1 MRKWLALILCM
12 CMMTFVLTACTDDPV
27 ESSPGS
33 QTGST
38 AGTDEYE
45 LPVIDSVSGTVTYAV
60 RDNVIDETEIWVK
73 SFEKMYPNINVE
85 LEEFVGDLY
94 EFLSTRAAA
103 QTLPDVV
110 LGWDNL
116 APFVQQNWLYPLDE
130 FLEKDEETQYI
141 HQVSLD
147 GFKYCGKTYA
157 VPAWLQFSCMVVN
170 LDLLDTLNLDR
181 PDYDWTIDE
190 FTELVR
196 KATNNTYSGLNHT
209 DSLDQYL
216 MMQLEEDGYHQW
228 GYNPETQTFNLTSGA
243 FQEAVSIVSE
253 LERQPQLVADNMR
266 DSSNS
271 ANDDYSK
278 KFGANAD
285 ALADGKILVANQSTW
300 DDSWL
305 NTSLTFNWDYYPI
318 PAATK
323 ESAKQIVHADY
334 GVMLSTAQ
342 DPQAAWEFL
351 KFLTFGKD
359 GLITRMN
366 LQRERNES
374 NPTNNR
380 FTIPASSHPEVSE
393 LFNEYKNVPDG
404 VKYMYNHMDKSVK
417 GDYSKILPDYWD
429 VVNDN
434 IYQAKVSI
442 SEGTDAA
449 AVARETENTINQQ
462 FSASY
467 AAFTAAVEQVQADFE
482 ASRQ

>member
-1 MRKWLALILCM
+1 MKRWLCM
-12 CMMTFVLTACTDDPV
+12 ILTVLMAASFLTGCSDDPQA
-27 ESSPGS
+27 ESSGPKGGDKETS
-33 QTGST
+33 
-38 AGTDEYE
+38 EYE
-45 LPVIDSVSGTVTYAV
+45 LPVIESVSGKVTYAV
-60 RDNVIDETEIWVK
+60 RDDVRDETETWLK
-73 SFEKMYPNINVE
+73 SFEKMYPNIEVE

-103 QTLPDVV
+103 SDLPDVV

-116 APFVQQNWLYPLDE
+116 APFVQQNWIYPLDE
-130 FLEKDEETQYI
+130 FLDKDEETQYI
-141 HQVSLD
+141 HEVSLN
-147 GFKYCGKTYA
+147 GFEYCGRTYA

-190 FTELVR
+190 FTDLVK

-216 MMQLEEDGYHQW
+216 MMQIEESGHQW
-228 GYNPETQTFNLTSGA
+228 GYHPESQTFDLTSGA
-243 FQEAVSIVSE
+243 FEQAVSIVSD
-253 LERQPQLVADNMR
+253 LEKQPQLVADNMR
-266 DSSNS
+266 NADSS
-271 ANDDYSK
+271 NDDYSK

-305 NTSLTFNWDYYPI
+305 CTKLNFNWDYYPI
-318 PAATK
+318 PAPTK
-323 ESAKQIVHADY
+323 ESSKQIVHADY
-334 GVMLSTAQ
+334 GMMLSTAQ

-366 LQRERNES
+366 LQNKLNENS
-374 NPTNNR
+374 PTNNR
-380 FTIPASSHPEVSE
+380 FTIPASSHPDVSA
-393 LFNEYKNVPDG
+393 LFNEYENVPDG

-417 GDYSKILPDYWD
+417 GDYSKILPDYWK

-434 IYQAKVSI
+434 IYQAKQTMKA
-442 SEGTDAA
+442 GTDSA
-449 AVARETENTINQQ
+449 AVARETQEKINREFAAAYKT
-462 FSASY
+462 FSE
-467 AAFTAAVEQVQADFE
+467 AVEKIQKDFE
-482 ASRQ
+482 ASK

>member
-1 MRKWLALILCM
+1 
-12 CMMTFVLTACTDDPV
+12 
-27 ESSPGS
+27 
-33 QTGST
+33 
-38 AGTDEYE
+38 
-45 LPVIDSVSGTVTYAV
+45 
-60 RDNVIDETEIWVK
+60 
-73 SFEKMYPNINVE
+73 
-85 LEEFVGDLY
+85 
-94 EFLSTRAAA
+94 
-103 QTLPDVV
+103 
-110 LGWDNL
+110 
-116 APFVQQNWLYPLDE
+116 
-130 FLEKDEETQYI
+130 
-141 HQVSLD
+141 
-147 GFKYCGKTYA
+147 
-157 VPAWLQFSCMVVN
+157 MVVN

-181 PDYDWTIDE
+181 PGYDWTIDE
-190 FTELVR
+190 FTDLVR

-393 LFNEYKNVPDG
+393 LFNEYENVPDG

-417 GDYSKILPDYWD
+417 GDYSKILPDYWK